1 MGNRMEVGW
10 DRIPPPPRSFARQA
24 MALHT
29 GNSTTLTQ
37 NADLAATLNAIIA
50 PIVTEQGFDLV
61 RIQLSG
67 KPGDMTLQVMAEDP
81 ATGQLTLAECAQI
94 SRALD
99 LPLEEA
105 DPIDSEYALEVS
117 SPGIDRPLTRRADW
131 ERWAG
136 HEVRLKLDPPVDG
149 RARAHGVIGGVEGD
163 TVSIDVKS
171 IGAIVLPI
179 AAIASAKLVLTQKLI
194 NASKP
199 LDASDADEV
208 IETDDASLAGEAG
221 NDNDQNNDST
231 ED

>member
-1 MGNRMEVGW
+1 LTDN
-10 DRIPPPPRSFARQA
+10 A
-24 MALHT
+24 AL
-29 GNSTTLTQ
+29 S
-37 NADLAATLNAIIA
+37 ATLNAIIA
-50 PIVTEQGFDLV
+50 PIVAELGFDLV

-81 ATGQLTLAECAQI
+81 ATGQLTLAECASI

-105 DPIDSEYALEVS
+105 DPIESEYALEVS
-117 SPGIDRPLTRRADW
+117 SPGIDRPLTRRGDW

-149 RARAHGVIGGVEGD
+149 RARAHGVIGGIEDDMVTLE
-163 TVSIDVKS
+163 VKS
-171 IGAIVLPI
+171 IGPIRLPL
-179 AAIASAKLVLTQKLI
+179 AAITSAKLVLTPKLI

-199 LDASDADEV
+199 LDSSDADELV
-208 IETDDASLAGEAG
+208 ESEDAGFVEDAG
-221 NDNDQNNDST
+221 NDNDTINDST